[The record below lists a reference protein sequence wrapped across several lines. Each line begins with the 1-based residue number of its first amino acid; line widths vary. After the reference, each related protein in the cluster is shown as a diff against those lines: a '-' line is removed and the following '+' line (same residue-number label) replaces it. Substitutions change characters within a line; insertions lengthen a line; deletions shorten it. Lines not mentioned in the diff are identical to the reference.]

1 MNSINDSLKCCR
13 KFLTFIYKVVLNG
26 TLIIGHFCDEFF
38 PFYQVGEKLTL
49 NCQLNR
55 NCRHLKV
62 INSKNKDTQSSH

>member
-1 MNSINDSLKCCR
+1 
-13 KFLTFIYKVVLNG
+13 VVLNG

-38 PFYQVGEKLTL
+38 PFYQVGEKLAL